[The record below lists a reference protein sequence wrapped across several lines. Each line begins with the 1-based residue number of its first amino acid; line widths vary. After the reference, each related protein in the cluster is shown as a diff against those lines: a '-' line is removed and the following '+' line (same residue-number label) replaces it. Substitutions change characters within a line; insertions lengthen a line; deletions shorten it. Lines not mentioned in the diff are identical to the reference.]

1 MWGGDVNLSVTMTFC
16 SSVASFA
23 CTTFWI
29 WLFGTFV
36 LLSDSDI
43 RLPYLQLFLSL
54 LAFMVPVL
62 LGLLI
67 SFKKPTLAAKLA
79 KICRPF
85 FLTLIVIY
93 TTLGIY
99 ANRFFIFVISWQHFV
114 APVCLGYSGYIIGI
128 IVASVLRFNRAQGIA
143 LSIETAMQNVNIAMA
158 VLQFNLVSPYMDMA
172 LLPIIGY
179 LVTCTGPPQLLAL
192 GVWRLVRCCQTH
204 TTHNTQTMAMDNK
217 AFS

>member
-1 MWGGDVNLSVTMTFC
+1 MSVTMTFC

-36 LLSDSDI
+36 ISSDTDI
-43 RLPYLQLFLSL
+43 QLPYLQLFLSL
-54 LAFMVPVL
+54 VSFVVPIL
-62 LGLLI
+62 LGLLLTY
-67 SFKKPTLAAKLA
+67 KKPTLGENLA

-85 FLTLIVIY
+85 FLALIVIY

-114 APVCLGYSGYIIGI
+114 APACLGYSGYIIGI
-128 IVASVLRFNRAQGIA
+128 IVASSLCLSRPQTIA
-143 LSIETAMQNVNIAMA
+143 LSIETAMQNVNIAVA
-158 VLQFNLVSPYMDMA
+158 VLQFNLVSPYNDMA
-172 LLPIIGY
+172 LLPVIGY
-179 LVTCTGPPQLLAL
+179 LILCTGPPQLLSLA
-192 GVWRLVRCCQTH
+192 VWKIVACIKNKKEDPSNDTA
-204 TTHNTQTMAMDNK
+204 MAMDNK